1 MGTHTS
7 RPARPAQLYRV
18 GKSSHGQALFATS
31 HLPPG
36 TRVAVETA
44 WLVGADNWTLVLN
57 FLVGQVGQV
66 SQISQISQG
75 QPVLPSMD
83 QVLKQYHRSNAVLR
97 AWDYAD
103 QTNLAM
109 TAKHFRHLSDEQIK
123 QLLDVMATNCL
134 CTNAL
139 QHSDREP
146 QPRRL
151 GMFNI
156 LSKVNH
162 ACNPN
167 CEIVNLVNLAGKTDL
182 LVLVTNQ
189 AVQAGQELSIAYMTF
204 STTTNTKQRREELY
218 NEHGFVC
225 NCADCVDC
233 QCCQQCV
240 QCVQCVQSG
249 S

>member
-18 GKSSHGQALFATS
+18 GKSSHGKALFATRN
-31 HLPPG
+31 LPAG

-44 WLVGADNWTLVLN
+44 WLVGEDNWKLVVN
-57 FLVGQVGQV
+57 FLVGQI
-66 SQISQISQG
+66 SQNSQISQG
-75 QPVLPSMD
+75 QPVLPSMV
-83 QVLKQYHRSNAVLR
+83 QVLEQYHRSNTVLR
-97 AWDYAD
+97 VWDHAD
-103 QTNLAM
+103 QMNLA
-109 TAKHFRHLSDEQIK
+109 TIAKHFDLSEEQIK
-123 QLLDVMATNCL
+123 QLLDAMATNCL

-139 QHSDREP
+139 QPCGCVP

-167 CEIVNLVNLAGKTDL
+167 CEIVNLVGKPDL

-189 AVQAGQELSIAYMTF
+189 AVQADQELSIAYMNF
-204 STTTNTKQRREELY
+204 PTTTNTKQRREQLY

-225 NCADCVDC
+225 NCADC
-233 QCCQQCV
+233 QCCQHCV
-240 QCVQCVQSG
+240 QCVECVQSG

>member
-1 MGTHTS
+1 MGTQTS
-7 RPARPAQLYRV
+7 RSLYRV
-18 GKSSHGQALFATS
+18 GKSSHGQALFATR
-31 HLPPG
+31 HLPAG

-57 FLVGQVGQV
+57 FLLGQINQNQADQSGHP
-66 SQISQISQG
+66 G
-75 QPVLPSMD
+75 QPVLPVLPNMD
-83 QVLKQYHRSNAVLR
+83 QTLEHYHRSNAVLR
-97 AWDYAD
+97 AWDDED

-109 TAKHFRHLSDEQIK
+109 IAKHFWHLSVEQIK
-123 QLLDVMATNCL
+123 HLLDVMATNCL
-134 CTNAL
+134 CTNVL

-167 CEIVNLVNLAGKTDL
+167 CEIVNLVDLVDKPDL

-189 AVQAGQELSIAYMTF
+189 AVQAGQELSIAYMNF
-204 STTTNTKQRREELY
+204 PTTASSKQRREALY

-233 QCCQQCV
+233 VDCQ
-240 QCVQCVQSG
+240 QCVQSG